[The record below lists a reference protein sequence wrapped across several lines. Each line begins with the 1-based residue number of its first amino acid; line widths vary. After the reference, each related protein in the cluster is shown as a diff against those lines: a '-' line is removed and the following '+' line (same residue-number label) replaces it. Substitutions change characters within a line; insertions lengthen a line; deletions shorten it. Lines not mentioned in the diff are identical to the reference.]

1 MPNNVDFQNE
11 KEAILAIPEESVKT
25 LNMPIGIF
33 LQEAEDLYHWGL
45 KDKEKLMGAGLPE
58 AILDAIP
65 VRAGACRHAQSE
77 WNDEMS
83 TREEAQNKWQVRFPS
98 AYDLRDHLLHSYRY
112 AFRNEP
118 GILAVVDR
126 IAEGYGHADMIQ
138 DLNDLAVLGKKH
150 PDLLGAINFDMEKV
164 DLAGTTSDDMAD
176 LLARSNGETLEGNE
190 AKDIRDRAYTHLKE
204 AVDQVRDC
212 GKYVFWKDEKRLK
225 GYRSSYFRKRHARSS
240 KEVAQEVE

>member
-98 AYDLRDHLLHSYRY
+98 AYDLRDHLLHS
-112 AFRNEP
+112 
-118 GILAVVDR
+118 
-126 IAEGYGHADMIQ
+126 
-138 DLNDLAVLGKKH
+138 
-150 PDLLGAINFDMEKV
+150 
-164 DLAGTTSDDMAD
+164 
-176 LLARSNGETLEGNE
+176 
-190 AKDIRDRAYTHLKE
+190 
-204 AVDQVRDC
+204 
-212 GKYVFWKDEKRLK
+212 
-225 GYRSSYFRKRHARSS
+225 
-240 KEVAQEVE
+240 